1 MNKCIAIDGPSGT
14 GKSTT
19 AKRLSSTLGI
29 VYVDTGAMYRAL
41 GYTLNKNGIDVTNE
55 TDVINNV
62 DTVTLELKFIDDAQ
76 HILANGDDVSDVIR
90 TEEVGRYASTI
101 ATYEKVREKLV
112 QMQQDIAKNTDVIM
126 DGRDIGTC
134 VLPDANFKFYIDADE
149 VVRAKRRV
157 HELTEKGLEAD
168 YDKIL
173 EDVRE
178 RDYRDKNREKSPLVK
193 AKDAIYID
201 TSKLTEG
208 QVISLITKIIEDK

>member
-19 AKRLSSTLGI
+19 AKKLSSLLGI

-41 GYTLNKNGIDVTNE
+41 GYTINKNGIDVTNE
-55 TDVINNV
+55 NDVIKNM
-62 DTVTLELKFIDDAQ
+62 DSVTLELKFIDECQ
-76 HILANGDDVSDVIR
+76 HIFANDEDVTDFIR

-101 ATYEKVREKLV
+101 ARYESVREKMV
-112 QMQQDIAKNTDVIM
+112 EMQQNIAKDIDVIM

-134 VLPDANFKFYIDADE
+134 VLPNANFKFYIDADE
-149 VVRAKRRV
+149 EVRAKRRV
-157 HELTEKGLEAD
+157 IELTEKGLEAS

-178 RDYRDKNREKSPLVK
+178 RDYRDKNRENSPLIK

-201 TSKLTEG
+201 TSKLTER
-208 QVISLITKIIEDK
+208 QVVSLMMKIIEDK